1 MLRLKSRSN
10 APPGG
15 FLYEQKQ
22 TGWRNWLVAPT
33 TQWDFN
39 ALCTALQA
47 HRRANPQFKLQTNL
61 TLIQSEVDT
70 ANAMR
75 VASMPN
81 TETYVYNDN
90 MPTPKAEAPSTLD
103 KLRSVAGAVKK
114 VSAGADVLLAWERS
128 GDKPVEAVY
137 AEGRA
142 QTCSHCPRNGKGDL
156 TRWFTMPAAALIR
169 KHIERLHELK
179 LFTSYDN
186 HLGICEACSCPLQ
199 LKVHTPLK
207 FVLGALNAEI
217 LAELHPASP
226 RCWILEEKERY
237 EQSIPETT
245 NPDTSAT

>member
-1 MLRLKSRSN
+1 MLRLKSRSS

-39 ALCTALQA
+39 ALCTALQQ

-90 MPTPKAEAPSTLD
+90 LPTPKAEAPSTLD

-128 GDKPVEAVY
+128 GDKPVEQEHANL
-137 AEGRA
+137 RA
-142 QTCSHCPRNGKGDL
+142 NTCFICPQNGTGDL
-156 TRWFTMPAAALIR
+156 TKWFTIPAAELIR
-169 KHIERLHELK
+169 LHIQRLHDLK
-179 LFTSYDN
+179 LETPYD
-186 HLGICEACSCPLQ
+186 HGLGVCKACSCPLK
-199 LKVHTPLK
+199 LKVHTPLQ
-207 FVLGALNAEI
+207 FVLGALNDEI
-217 LAELHPASP
+217 LAELQPASP

-237 EQSIPETT
+237 EQSVRETT
-245 NPDTSAT
+245 NPDTPAS

>member
-1 MLRLKSRSN
+1 MLRLKSRSA

-75 VASMPN
+75 VAAMPN
-81 TETYVYNDN
+81 TESYVYNDN
-90 MPTPKAEAPSTLD
+90 SPIPKAEAPSTLD
-103 KLRSVAGAVKK
+103 KLQSVAGAVKK

-128 GDKPVEAVY
+128 GDKPVDQAV
-137 AEGRA
+137 ADDRAITCGR
-142 QTCSHCPRNGKGDL
+142 CPRNGKGDL

-169 KHIERLHELK
+169 KHIERLHDLK
-179 LFTSYDN
+179 LSTPFDQ
-186 HLGICEACSCPLQ
+186 HLGVCEACSCPLK
-199 LKVHTPLK
+199 LKVHTPIK
-207 FVLGALNAEI
+207 FVLGALNSEI
-217 LAELHPASP
+217 LAELQPENP

-237 EQSIPETT
+237 ERSLQQTT
-245 NPDTSAT
+245 DPGTPAT